1 MPRNPW
7 DDDIDILSSENV
19 SFAIETAGLGSRFG
33 AAVIDLLLQF
43 MTLGLG
49 AIAANYLIDFLPPM
63 DQVSKWVR
71 VFLQALGVAFA
82 ALITL
87 GYSFFFEW
95 LWDGQTPGKRWLGL
109 RVMQSNG
116 MPIGAWHAMIRSLM
130 RAVDFLPFMYGAG
143 ALVAL
148 VNGRN
153 QRIGDVIAGTVV
165 ARERHD
171 AARAILDIDT
181 AADAFLA
188 SLHAPNGAIAAE
200 AVRSNSTVLPVE
212 AISANVPLS
221 EIPTAPA
228 APLQHAPTPL
238 QPHLTESDRDL
249 LREYFSRRGQLLAPA
264 RARLALGLATRMA
277 PKFGVPFEKGSDAEA
292 WLENVA
298 RGAFSEVETSGAA
311 R

>member
-1 MPRNPW
+1 M
-7 DDDIDILSSENV
+7 

-49 AIAANYLIDFLPPM
+49 AIAVNYLLDFLPPM

-71 VFLQALGVAFA
+71 VFLQALGVALA
-82 ALITL
+82 AVIAL

-130 RAVDFLPFMYGAG
+130 RAVDFLPVMYGAG

-148 VNGRN
+148 ANGRN

-171 AARAILDIDT
+171 AARTLLSIDE
-181 AADAFLA
+181 AADAFLT
-188 SLHAPNGAIAAE
+188 SLHAPTQ
-200 AVRSNSTVLPVE
+200 AVSAVQSNSTVLPVE
-212 AISANVPLS
+212 TISANTPLQ
-221 EIPTAPA
+221 EMPTTQP

-264 RARLALGLATRMA
+264 RARLALSLATRMA
-277 PKFGVPFEKGSDAEA
+277 PKFGVPFEKGTDAEA